1 MPGTTARVTVNSASL
16 LLVQKA
22 LQGTCQL
29 HWLPEFN
36 FFRKQ
41 ANRWL
46 CSGAFKQMELENA
59 L

>member
-1 MPGTTARVTVNSASL
+1 LIPIAAL
-16 LLVQKA
+16 LLHKA

-41 ANRWL
+41 ANAWH
-46 CSGAFKQMELENA
+46 CGQAFNQMKLENA
-59 L
+59 F

>member
-1 MPGTTARVTVNSASL
+1 MPGTTARVTVDCAPL
-16 LLVQKA
+16 LFVPKA

-41 ANRWL
+41 AIHWPY
-46 CSGAFKQMELENA
+46 SQAFKQMKLENA